1 MRRTLTVVAATAA
14 LLLPGGPLPAAG
26 TASAEAAA
34 GLWSAREAAAFWT
47 PERMASALP
56 VPDPPAD
63 PRASGLPVPDP
74 TGSSGAVP
82 GLAGPGSAVPDAAG
96 PGSVVPGSVTP
107 GSVSPGSVT
116 PGSVSPGSV
125 TPGSVSPGSV
135 TPGSVSPG
143 SVSPDGRAAVGA
155 PTGQAATGHGP
166 EADSTNDPGS
176 PEAGSGS
183 ERTDVTPATDAPAG
197 PAPVAEPP
205 ADAAAAQPA
214 PADATASTGPARP
227 GGAFPPAPAPG
238 TPEPGPAP
246 AVPGATDTTEPPT
259 TPAPAAPAL
268 PGAPATP
275 SPSVTPVDPLTP
287 ATPATP
293 TGSAVPT
300 PGSVPEPAPVAT
312 GATPSRPAPAPR
324 PAQPAPKPTPK
335 PVAAPIPASARA
347 GVGKDF
353 DGSPTVGRM
362 FVMKGGGAYFCTA
375 SVVSSPGRNLVLS
388 AAHCLLGPDSRQ
400 VAFVPRYTKAKPQPY
415 GMFPVLRD
423 AGGRPR
429 MWIDPRYRRE
439 GADRAATLD
448 VAFARVGPNSRGTAV
463 ETVVGGNRLVTGAT
477 FTHARVTL
485 IGYPSAAARPRVC
498 FNRTTKFTSRE
509 AKIPG
514 SFLRIA
520 CTGYPG
526 GTSGGPFLTR
536 YDQRTGTGDVVG
548 VIGGWKTGGT
558 TPDTSYS
565 SYFGAQ
571 IRKLY
576 QAAVAGGRVG

>member
-56 VPDPPAD
+56 VPDAPAD

-82 GLAGPGSAVPDAAG
+82 GLAGPGSVVPDAAG
-96 PGSVVPGSVTP
+96 PGTDV
-107 GSVSPGSVT
+107 
-116 PGSVSPGSV
+116 
-125 TPGSVSPGSV
+125 
-135 TPGSVSPG
+135 PGSVSPG
-143 SVSPDGRAAVGA
+143 SVSPDVRAPVGA
-155 PTGQAATGHGP
+155 PPGQTATGRGP
-166 EADSTNDPGS
+166 GADSANGPRS
-176 PEAGSGS
+176 PEAGSGA
-183 ERTDVTPATDAPAG
+183 ERTDVAPATDAPAG

-205 ADAAAAQPA
+205 ADAAAAPPA

-227 GGAFPPAPAPG
+227 GEAIPPAPAPG
-238 TPEPGPAP
+238 TPEPGSAP

-268 PGAPATP
+268 PGAPAGP
-275 SPSVTPVDPLTP
+275 SPSVTPVDPLTPATP

-335 PVAAPIPASARA
+335 PVAAPIPPSARA

-536 YDQRTGTGDVVG
+536 YNQRTGTGDVVG

-576 QAAVAGGRVG
+576 QAAVAGARVG

>member
-1 MRRTLTVVAATAA
+1 MRRMLTAVAATAA

-34 GLWSAREAAAFWT
+34 GQWSAREAAAFWT
-47 PERMASALP
+47 AERMASALP

-63 PRASGLPVPDP
+63 PPAGSAAPEPAAPDTSAPDGLTAGTP
-74 TGSSGAVP
+74 
-82 GLAGPGSAVPDAAG
+82 AGPGPAGAAPGAADPAAG
-96 PGSVVPGSVTP
+96 TPAPAAPVPAEEAPVGQDPAAGTP
-107 GSVSPGSVT
+107 AGQVPES
-116 PGSVSPGSV
+116 
-125 TPGSVSPGSV
+125 
-135 TPGSVSPG
+135 
-143 SVSPDGRAAVGA
+143 
-155 PTGQAATGHGP
+155 GQAATGQAPAGQVP
-166 EADSTNDPGS
+166 AAD
-176 PEAGSGS
+176 
-183 ERTDVTPATDAPAG
+183 VPAG
-197 PAPVAEPP
+197 PAPVPAPGAEPP
-205 ADAAAAQPA
+205 VAGNAGPQEPAAPASTPA
-214 PADATASTGPARP
+214 PAGE
-227 GGAFPPAPAPG
+227 PAP
-238 TPEPGPAP
+238 PGPAP
-246 AVPGATDTTEPPT
+246 AVPEAGTGVPAATGAPAAPPSPAGS
-259 TPAPAAPAL
+259 PAPAAPDVPVL

-275 SPSVTPVDPLTP
+275 SAPV
-287 ATPATP
+287 TP
-293 TGSAVPT
+293 TGPALPT
-300 PGSVPEPAPVAT
+300 PVPAPVPAPADT
-312 GATPSRPAPAPR
+312 VPAPAPR
-324 PAQPAPKPTPK
+324 PVRPVPKPTPK

-353 DGSPTVGRM
+353 DGSPAVGRM

-423 AGGRPR
+423 AAGRPK

-448 VAFARVGPNSRGTAV
+448 AAFAQVGPNARRTAV
-463 ETVVGGNRLVTGAT
+463 ETAVGGNRLVTGAT
-477 FTHARVTL
+477 FAHARVTL
-485 IGYPSAAARPRVC
+485 IGYPSSAARPRVC
-498 FNRTTKFTSRE
+498 FNRTTKFTSRD

-558 TPDTSYS
+558 HPDTSYS
-565 SYFGAQ
+565 AYFGAQ

-576 QAAVAGGRVG
+576 QAAVAGARVG